1 MLRKAVSRTVNVLP
15 SAFRKRLF
23 VALGLSQ
30 RAMTLGVRILLRNE
44 RGEVLLVRHTY
55 VPGWY
60 LPGGGV
66 ERHETVQ
73 QAAIKELR
81 EECSVEALDEPQLF
95 HFYRNPRTSR
105 FDHVAL
111 FICDAWREIATKQP
125 DHEIAEIGFFAPDNL
140 PDGTTEPTR
149 HRIAEV
155 LNGQK
160 PSDVW

>member
-1 MLRKAVSRTVNVLP
+1 MVLKVIARIVNVLP
-15 SAFRKRLF
+15 SAVRRPLF
-23 VALGLSQ
+23 VGLGLSR
-30 RAMTLGVRILLRNE
+30 RAMTLGVRVLVRNE
-44 RGEVLLVRHTY
+44 QGHVLLVRHTY

-81 EECSVEALDEPQLF
+81 EECHIEVLDEPTLF

-111 FICDAWREIATKQP
+111 FICSNWRQLSDKQP
-125 DHEIAEIGFFAPDNL
+125 DHEIAEVGFFAPDNL
-140 PDGTTEPTR
+140 PEGTTEPTR
-149 HRIAEV
+149 NRVAEMID
-155 LNGQK
+155 GQK
-160 PSDVW
+160 IADLW